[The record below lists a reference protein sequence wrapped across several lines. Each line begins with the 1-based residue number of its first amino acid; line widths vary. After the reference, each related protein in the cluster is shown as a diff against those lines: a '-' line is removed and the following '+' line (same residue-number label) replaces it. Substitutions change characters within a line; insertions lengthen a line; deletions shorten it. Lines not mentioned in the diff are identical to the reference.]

1 MGWFYAFPKMLQGS
15 ARGHFYF
22 TVFLRSA
29 WCYLCWV
36 SLIEAGNWFDLLI
49 EKKQVILI
57 YDQHTSWSQNT
68 GKMYEQHPEKKLW
81 AGILETKHG
90 KQIIS
95 KHRTLYVPSKPE
107 LKTYHYHRKNPDS
120 KLRGVVTG
128 LIVRRPLLYADDGHG
143 RSDSIDQEN

>member
-1 MGWFYAFPKMLQGS
+1 
-15 ARGHFYF
+15 
-22 TVFLRSA
+22 
-29 WCYLCWV
+29 
-36 SLIEAGNWFDLLI
+36 
-49 EKKQVILI
+49 
-57 YDQHTSWSQNT
+57 
-68 GKMYEQHPEKKLW
+68 MYEQHPEKKLW